1 MKQKMFGVVELLIFP
16 IILINISESGYEMKI
31 VVGSN
36 FSCIYFKKLIQ
47 KLSKN
52 LFTDAGFNQ
61 FWMLIIDKL
70 DLIKMTLED
79 FLYELAILIID
90 IGDK

>member
-1 MKQKMFGVVELLIFP
+1 
-16 IILINISESGYEMKI
+16 
-31 VVGSN
+31 
-36 FSCIYFKKLIQ
+36 
-47 KLSKN
+47 
-52 LFTDAGFNQ
+52 
-61 FWMLIIDKL
+61 MLIIDKL